1 MDHIASNDYAAT
13 LVDLKRRIRA
23 AQQRAL
29 RSVNAELVQLYWQI
43 GELIHQR
50 QAAAGWGRSVVQRLA
65 ADLQKEFP
73 GRSGFSATNLWLMK
87 QFYETYYREP
97 KLQPLV
103 GEIGWAQH
111 GMILGRCKCALEREF
126 YLRATVRFGWTK
138 SVLRHQLDTHAY
150 HRFLNNQTN
159 FDRTLPEPARG
170 QAQLAVK
177 DHYTFDFLDLGEQ
190 HDERQLELALLGNL
204 RALLLEM
211 GSLFTFVGSQ
221 QRLEVGGQAYFIDLL
236 LYHRGLRA
244 LVAIELKAR
253 DFQPEHKGKMEF
265 YLEALDALQRLPHEE
280 SPIGIIVCR
289 HRNATVVEYALR
301 SAQRPIGVA
310 TYSVVS
316 ELPEAYRE
324 QLPSAEHIAERLA
337 QWEQDHARGADAS
350 EAAS

>member
-1 MDHIASNDYAAT
+1 MRASRDAPREAGVDHIASNDYAAT

-73 GRSGFSATNLWLMK
+73 GRSGFSGTNLWLMK
-87 QFYETYYREP
+87 RLYEAYYRAP
-97 KLQPLV
+97 KLQMLSEV
-103 GEIGWAQH
+103 LGWSQNVA
-111 GMILGRCKCALEREF
+111 ILTRCQDDLEREF
-126 YLRATVRFGWTK
+126 YLRATARFGW
-138 SVLRHQLDTHAY
+138 SHAVLRHQLDTHAY

-170 QAQLAVK
+170 QARLAVK

-190 HDERQLELALLGNL
+190 HDERQLELALLANL

-221 QRLEVGGQAYFIDLL
+221 HRLEVGGQAYFIDLL

-265 YLEALDALQRLPHEE
+265 YLEALDAQQLGSFL
-280 SPIGIIVCR
+280 
-289 HRNATVVEYALR
+289 LR
-301 SAQRPIGVA
+301 RAAAVIDGRGQG
-310 TYSVVS
+310 
-316 ELPEAYRE
+316 ELPPRA
-324 QLPSAEHIAERLA
+324 
-337 QWEQDHARGADAS
+337 G
-350 EAAS
+350 

>member
-13 LVDLKRRIRA
+13 LRDLKRRIRA
-23 AQQRAL
+23 AQHRAL
-29 RSVNAELVQLYWQI
+29 QAVNAELVQLYWQI
-43 GELIHQR
+43 GGLIHQR

-65 ADLQKEFP
+65 ADLQQEFP

-87 QFYETYYREP
+87 QFYEAYYQTP
-97 KLQPLV
+97 KLQTLSGDLSWSQNV
-103 GEIGWAQH
+103 AIFS
-111 GMILGRCKCALEREF
+111 RCREDLEREF
-126 YLRATVRFGWTK
+126 YLRATARFGWTH

-159 FDRTLPEPARG
+159 FERTLPEPSRW
-170 QAQLAVK
+170 QAALSLK

-190 HDERQLELALLGNL
+190 HGERELELALLRNL
-204 RALLLEM
+204 RAFLLEM

-221 QRLEVGGQAYFIDLL
+221 HRLEVGGQAYFIDLL

-244 LVAIELKAR
+244 LVAIELKAH

-265 YLEALDALQRLPHEE
+265 YLEALDAQHRLPHEE

-316 ELPEAYRE
+316 ELPESLRT
-324 QLPSAEHIAERLA
+324 QLPSAKQIAERLA
-337 QWEQDHARGADAS
+337 QWQADRS
-350 EAAS
+350 EPT